1 LNNHPISPVP
11 IAGVSPF
18 TLVFHLKITVKTA
31 AALSAVLLA
40 GLICAPAVFADKAK
54 FYSSKGGSSLKSRT
68 TDTQSGVG
76 RSSLNKAKSMSGV
89 GRALY
94 PSGSATMDRATTKK
108 LLELFDQKK
117 NWMFQ
122 DLEGDGKTGDTGEEW
137 SRENDLLG
145 DERGNRQNPFFK
157 SRGAVEDFLRSD
169 EKEKRPRKKNRRG
182 GQPERSPS
190 EDEEGELSESEFEMS
205 PDKLKKD
212 GRKKEESL
220 FRANSPF
227 AAKTALAD
235 FSPFS
240 RKSTKSTARYRTP
253 GNRAGLNGKRL
264 EAGKALGQAGAAGR
278 GGFFQQ
284 QGKSG
289 VGGGSNKNFF
299 SANPGGSGKGALGLD
314 PMRFGR
320 SFAPKPSTPVTGVG
334 VGEMSSGFKLPP
346 GLASPAG
353 ANSRFS
359 SYSAAAPVA
368 ARRELP
374 LLFQSRDRGQP
385 SIRSG
390 LLNQKPGKKP
400 GRGF

>member
-1 LNNHPISPVP
+1 MSL
-11 IAGVSPF
+11 F

-31 AALSAVLLA
+31 AALSAILLA
-40 GLICAPAVFADKAK
+40 GLVCAPAVFADKAK

-94 PSGSATMDRATTKK
+94 PGGSATMDRATTKK

-117 NWMFQ
+117 NWIFQ

-145 DERGNRQNPFFK
+145 DERDNRQNPFFK

-169 EKEKRPRKKNRRG
+169 EQEKRPRKKNRRR
-182 GQPERSPS
+182 GQPERSPG
-190 EDEEGELSESEFEMS
+190 EDDEGELSESEFEMS

-240 RKSTKSTARYRTP
+240 RKNTKSTARYRTP
-253 GNRAGLNGKRL
+253 GNRAGLNGNRL

-289 VGGGSNKNFF
+289 GNFFSNKNFF

-314 PMRFGR
+314 PMSFGR

-334 VGEMSSGFKLPP
+334 VGEMSSGFNLPP

-353 ANSRFS
+353 ANSRLS
-359 SYSAAAPVA
+359 SYSAAPQATA
-368 ARRELP
+368 QRKLP

>member
-1 LNNHPISPVP
+1 M
-11 IAGVSPF
+11 
-18 TLVFHLKITVKTA
+18 KINVKTA
-31 AALSAVLLA
+31 TALSAILLA
-40 GLICAPAVFADKAK
+40 GLVCAPAVFADKAK

-68 TDTQSGVG
+68 TNTQSGVG

-94 PSGSATMDRATTKK
+94 PGGSATMDRSTTKK

-117 NWMFQ
+117 NWIFQ
-122 DLEGDGKTGDTGEEW
+122 DLEEDGKTGDTGEEW

-145 DERGNRQNPFFK
+145 DERDNRKNSFFK

-169 EKEKRPRKKNRRG
+169 EQEKRPRKKNRRR
-182 GQPERSPS
+182 GQPESLPG
-190 EDEEGELSESEFEMS
+190 EDDEGELSESEFEMS

-240 RKSTKSTARYRTP
+240 GKNTKSTARYRTP
-253 GNRAGLNGKRL
+253 GNRAGLNGNRL

-284 QGKSG
+284 QG
-289 VGGGSNKNFF
+289 
-299 SANPGGSGKGALGLD
+299 
-314 PMRFGR
+314 
-320 SFAPKPSTPVTGVG
+320 
-334 VGEMSSGFKLPP
+334 
-346 GLASPAG
+346 
-353 ANSRFS
+353 
-359 SYSAAAPVA
+359 
-368 ARRELP
+368 
-374 LLFQSRDRGQP
+374 
-385 SIRSG
+385 
-390 LLNQKPGKKP
+390 
-400 GRGF
+400 

>member
-1 LNNHPISPVP
+1 M
-11 IAGVSPF
+11 
-18 TLVFHLKITVKTA
+18 KINVKTA
-31 AALSAVLLA
+31 TALSAILLA
-40 GLICAPAVFADKAK
+40 GLVCAPAVFADKAK

-68 TDTQSGVG
+68 TNTQSGVG

-94 PSGSATMDRATTKK
+94 PGGSATMDRATTKK

-117 NWMFQ
+117 NWIFQ

-145 DERGNRQNPFFK
+145 DERDNRQNPFFK

-169 EKEKRPRKKNRRG
+169 EQEKRPRKKNRRR
-182 GQPERSPS
+182 GQPERSPG
-190 EDEEGELSESEFEMS
+190 EDDEGELSESEFEMS
-205 PDKLKKD
+205 SDKLKKD

-240 RKSTKSTARYRTP
+240 RKNTKSTTRYRTP
-253 GNRAGLNGKRL
+253 GNRAGLNGNRL

-289 VGGGSNKNFF
+289 GGSNKNFF
-299 SANPGGSGKGALGLD
+299 SANPGGAGKGALGLD
-314 PMRFGR
+314 PMSFGR

-334 VGEMSSGFKLPP
+334 VGEMSSGFNLPP
-346 GLASPAG
+346 GLASPVG
-353 ANSRFS
+353 ANSRLS
-359 SYSAAAPVA
+359 SYSAAPQA
-368 ARRELP
+368 AAQRELP

>member
-1 LNNHPISPVP
+1 M
-11 IAGVSPF
+11 SPF
-18 TLVFHLKITVKTA
+18 RLVFHLKTTVKTV

-40 GLICAPAVFADKAK
+40 GLVCAPAVFADKAK

-89 GRALY
+89 ERALY
-94 PSGSATMDRATTKK
+94 PGGSATMDRATTKK

-169 EKEKRPRKKNRRG
+169 EQEKRPRKKNRRR

-253 GNRAGLNGKRL
+253 GNRAGLNGNRL
-264 EAGKALGQAGAAGR
+264 EPGKALGQAGAAGR

-289 VGGGSNKNFF
+289 GGFSNKNFF

-320 SFAPKPSTPVTGVG
+320 GFAPKSSTPVTGVG
-334 VGEMSSGFKLPP
+334 VGEMSSGFNLPP

-385 SIRSG
+385 SIRGG

>member
-1 LNNHPISPVP
+1 M
-11 IAGVSPF
+11 
-18 TLVFHLKITVKTA
+18 KITVKTA
-31 AALSAVLLA
+31 AALSAILLA
-40 GLICAPAVFADKAK
+40 GLVCVPAVFADKAK
-54 FYSSKGGSSLKSRT
+54 FYSSKGGSSLKRRT

-94 PSGSATMDRATTKK
+94 PGGSATMDRSTTKK

-117 NWMFQ
+117 NWIFQ
-122 DLEGDGKTGDTGEEW
+122 DLEEDGKTGDTGEEW

-145 DERGNRQNPFFK
+145 DERDNRKNSFFK

-169 EKEKRPRKKNRRG
+169 EKEKRPRKKNRRRV
-182 GQPERSPS
+182 QPERLSG
-190 EDEEGELSESEFEMS
+190 EDDQGELSESEFEMS

-240 RKSTKSTARYRTP
+240 GKNTKSTTRYRTP
-253 GNRAGLNGKRL
+253 GNRAGLNGNRL

-278 GGFFQQ
+278 VGFFQQ
-284 QGKSG
+284 QGKS
-289 VGGGSNKNFF
+289 VRGGSNKNFF
-299 SANPGGSGKGALGLD
+299 SANPGGAGKGALGLD
-314 PMRFGR
+314 PMSFGR

-334 VGEMSSGFKLPP
+334 VGEMSSGFNLPP
-346 GLASPAG
+346 GLASPVG
-353 ANSRFS
+353 ANSRLS
-359 SYSAAAPVA
+359 SYSAAPQA
-368 ARRELP
+368 AAQRELP

>member
-1 LNNHPISPVP
+1 MSPST
-11 IAGVSPF
+11 IGF
-18 TLVFHLKITVKTA
+18 LLKINVKTA

-40 GLICAPAVFADKAK
+40 GLVFAPVVCADKAK
-54 FYSSKGGSSLKSRT
+54 FYSLKGSSSVKSRT
-68 TDTQSGVG
+68 TDIQSGVG

-94 PSGSATMDRATTKK
+94 PSGAASMDRATTKK

-122 DLEGDGKTGDTGEEW
+122 DLGGDDKTDDPGEEW

-145 DERGNRQNPFFK
+145 GERGNQQNPYFK
-157 SRGAVEDFLRSD
+157 SRGVVEGFLRSD
-169 EKEKRPRKKNRRG
+169 EKKNRPRKKVRRRG
-182 GQPERSPS
+182 QTERSPT
-190 EDEEGELSESEFEMS
+190 EEEEGELSEAEFEMS
-205 PDKLKKD
+205 PDRLKKD
-212 GRKKEESL
+212 GKKKEESL

-240 RKSTKSTARYRTP
+240 RKSNKSTARYRSP
-253 GNRAGLNGKRL
+253 GNRAGLNGGGS
-264 EAGKALGQAGAAGR
+264 EAGKALGQAGEASL

-284 QGKSG
+284 QQKSGGKSF
-289 VGGGSNKNFF
+289 SNKNFF
-299 SANPGGSGKGALGLD
+299 TTKPGASGKGALGLD
-314 PMRFGR
+314 PMSFGR
-320 SFAPKPSTPVTGVG
+320 GFAPKPSTPVKGVG
-334 VGEMSSGFKLPP
+334 VGEMSAGFKLPP
-346 GLASPAG
+346 GLASPSA

-359 SYSAAAPVA
+359 SYSAAPPATV
-368 ARRELP
+368 RRELP
-374 LLFQSRDRGQP
+374 LLFQSRDREQP

-390 LLNQKPGKKP
+390 LLNQQSGANAKRP

>member
-1 LNNHPISPVP
+1 
-11 IAGVSPF
+11 
-18 TLVFHLKITVKTA
+18 LKINVKTA
-31 AALSAVLLA
+31 TALPAILLA
-40 GLICAPAVFADKAK
+40 GLVCAPAVFADKAK

-68 TDTQSGVG
+68 TNTQSGVG

-94 PSGSATMDRATTKK
+94 PGGSATMDRATTKK

-117 NWMFQ
+117 NWIFQ

-145 DERGNRQNPFFK
+145 DERDNRQNPFFK

-169 EKEKRPRKKNRRG
+169 EQEKRPRKKNRRR
-182 GQPERSPS
+182 GQPERSPG
-190 EDEEGELSESEFEMS
+190 EDDEGELSESEFEMS

-240 RKSTKSTARYRTP
+240 RKNTKSTTRYRTP
-253 GNRAGLNGKRL
+253 GNRAGLNGNRL
-264 EAGKALGQAGAAGR
+264 EAGKALGQVGAAGR
-278 GGFFQQ
+278 VGFFQQ
-284 QGKSG
+284 QVKS

-299 SANPGGSGKGALGLD
+299 SANPGGAGKGALGLD
-314 PMRFGR
+314 PMSIGR

-334 VGEMSSGFKLPP
+334 VGEMSSGFNLPP
-346 GLASPAG
+346 GLTSPAG
-353 ANSRFS
+353 ANSRLS
-359 SYSAAAPVA
+359 SYSAAPQA
-368 ARRELP
+368 AAQRELP

>member
-1 LNNHPISPVP
+1 M
-11 IAGVSPF
+11 
-18 TLVFHLKITVKTA
+18 KITVKTA
-31 AALSAVLLA
+31 AALSAILLA
-40 GLICAPAVFADKAK
+40 GLVCVPAVFADKAK
-54 FYSSKGGSSLKSRT
+54 FYSSKGGSSLKRRT

-94 PSGSATMDRATTKK
+94 PGGSATMDRSTTKK

-117 NWMFQ
+117 NWIFQ
-122 DLEGDGKTGDTGEEW
+122 DLEEDGKTGDTGEEW

-145 DERGNRQNPFFK
+145 DERDNRKNSFFK

-169 EKEKRPRKKNRRG
+169 EKEKRPRKKNRRRV
-182 GQPERSPS
+182 QPERLSG
-190 EDEEGELSESEFEMS
+190 EDDQGELSESEFEMS

-240 RKSTKSTARYRTP
+240 GKNTKSTARYRTP
-253 GNRAGLNGKRL
+253 GNRAGLNGNRL

-278 GGFFQQ
+278 VGFFQQ
-284 QGKSG
+284 QGKS
-289 VGGGSNKNFF
+289 VRGGSNKNFF
-299 SANPGGSGKGALGLD
+299 SANPVGAGKGALGLD
-314 PMRFGR
+314 PMSFGR

-334 VGEMSSGFKLPP
+334 VGEMSSGFNLPP
-346 GLASPAG
+346 GLASPVG
-353 ANSRFS
+353 ANSRLS
-359 SYSAAAPVA
+359 SYSAAPQA
-368 ARRELP
+368 AAQRELP

>member
-1 LNNHPISPVP
+1 
-11 IAGVSPF
+11 
-18 TLVFHLKITVKTA
+18 
-31 AALSAVLLA
+31 
-40 GLICAPAVFADKAK
+40 
-54 FYSSKGGSSLKSRT
+54 
-68 TDTQSGVG
+68 
-76 RSSLNKAKSMSGV
+76 MSGV

-94 PSGSATMDRATTKK
+94 PGGSATMDRATTKK

-117 NWMFQ
+117 NWIFQ

-145 DERGNRQNPFFK
+145 DERDNRQNPFFK
-157 SRGAVEDFLRSD
+157 SRGAVEGFLRSD
-169 EKEKRPRKKNRRG
+169 EQEKRPRKKNRRR
-182 GQPERSPS
+182 GQPERSPG
-190 EDEEGELSESEFEMS
+190 EDDEGELSESEFEMS
-205 PDKLKKD
+205 SDKLKKD

-240 RKSTKSTARYRTP
+240 RKNTKSTTRYRTP
-253 GNRAGLNGKRL
+253 GNRAGLNGNRL

-278 GGFFQQ
+278 VGFFQQ
-284 QGKSG
+284 QGKS

-299 SANPGGSGKGALGLD
+299 SANPGGAGKGALGLD
-314 PMRFGR
+314 PMSFGR

-334 VGEMSSGFKLPP
+334 VGEMSSGFNLPP
-346 GLASPAG
+346 GLTSPAG
-353 ANSRFS
+353 ANSRLS
-359 SYSAAAPVA
+359 SYSVAPQA
-368 ARRELP
+368 TAQRELP

>member
-1 LNNHPISPVP
+1 
-11 IAGVSPF
+11 
-18 TLVFHLKITVKTA
+18 
-31 AALSAVLLA
+31 
-40 GLICAPAVFADKAK
+40 
-54 FYSSKGGSSLKSRT
+54 
-68 TDTQSGVG
+68 
-76 RSSLNKAKSMSGV
+76 MSGV

-169 EKEKRPRKKNRRG
+169 EKEKRPRKKNRRR

-284 QGKSG
+284 QGKSVG
-289 VGGGSNKNFF
+289 GGGSNKNFF
-299 SANPGGSGKGALGLD
+299 SANPSGSGKGALGLD
-314 PMRFGR
+314 PMSFTRGFG
-320 SFAPKPSTPVTGVG
+320 PKPSTPVTGVG

-385 SIRSG
+385 GIRSG